1 MKVIPKAET
10 AGAIASEII
19 ISRFK
24 GREPNQTWKLG
35 LFSAGESKTLTMPF
49 IKLTEGN

>member
-10 AGAIASEII
+10 AGAIAPAMIL
-19 ISRFK
+19 SRL
-24 GREPNQTWKLG
+24 RSCELNQTWKLG
-35 LFSAGESKTLTMPF
+35 LFSAGESKTFTMLF